1 MKLKLFLAAA
11 LAAGFLAQGAL
22 AKEWKHVKL
31 GVEGVFPPYSDTGPD
46 GKLSGWDIEQAQ
58 ELCSRAKVECEFVT
72 GEWSSLIPSLNAGKF
87 DLLLT
92 LGFTEKRREAVE
104 FTLPYRSAVSTFI
117 LPKGGS
123 IADLPITGERF
134 SLNDKEKADP
144 VIEDIR
150 QKLKGKVV
158 GVVQSSS
165 HEQVIKSYFGD
176 DVTVRVYKTSQ
187 DRDLDIKAGRIDAGF
202 DNSVYASLMLK
213 KPGNEDMMISGPL
226 INGGILV
233 SETGMGLR
241 KNEPELK
248 ALFDKAIRS
257 AVEDGTVR
265 KLSLKYSG
273 LDLTPTLPPQ

>member
-1 MKLKLFLAAA
+1 PRMSLLGHCGDELIRPPHNKHIPNQKRNCN
-11 LAAGFLAQGAL
+11 
-22 AKEWKHVKL
+22 AK
-31 GVEGVFPPYSDTGPD
+31 D
-46 GKLSGWDIEQAQ
+46 
-58 ELCSRAKVECEFVT
+58 
-72 GEWSSLIPSLNAGKF
+72 
-87 DLLLT
+87 
-92 LGFTEKRREAVE
+92 
-104 FTLPYRSAVSTFI
+104 
-117 LPKGGS
+117 GS
-123 IADLPITGERF
+123 IADLPITGERL
-134 SLNDKEKADP
+134 SLNDKQKADP
-144 VIEDIR
+144 VIEEIR

-273 LDLTPTLPPQ
+273 LDLTPALPPQ